1 MFLPPG
7 HASGTWPRPPW
18 PRAPGRGFTGLLSPG
33 PVATSEHIGRASLTL
48 DGRDPGFPSPRPLSP
63 GASLRPTDVTYFRYS
78 RPRRPGGTWS
88 RRGRRWPR
96 CPRHH
101 SGAGRSRPGMGQPE
115 AGVGRALEKRRA
127 QTSAQLHLQT
137 LTGTHS
143 ALAVGRAFRMDYSR
157 AKTDLALG

>member
-1 MFLPPG
+1 
-7 HASGTWPRPPW
+7 
-18 PRAPGRGFTGLLSPG
+18 
-33 PVATSEHIGRASLTL
+33 
-48 DGRDPGFPSPRPLSP
+48 
-63 GASLRPTDVTYFRYS
+63 
-78 RPRRPGGTWS
+78 
-88 RRGRRWPR
+88 
-96 CPRHH
+96 
-101 SGAGRSRPGMGQPE
+101 MGQPE